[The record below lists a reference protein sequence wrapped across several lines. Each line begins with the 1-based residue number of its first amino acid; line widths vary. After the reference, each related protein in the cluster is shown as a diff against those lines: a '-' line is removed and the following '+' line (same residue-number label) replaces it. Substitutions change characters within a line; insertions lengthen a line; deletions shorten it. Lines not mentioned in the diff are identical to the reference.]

1 MASVQTFMASL
12 QTFMA
17 SLQSFMASGS
27 FHCAT
32 IIMQGV
38 KKHNDKSPVHVQ
50 QLPVSTF
57 QQDLLIHYVGDVG
70 SYTSI
75 RPFMTLWL
83 VDCGHYHIN
92 MALALL

>member
-27 FHCAT
+27 FHCT
-32 IIMQGV
+32 TIMQGV

-50 QLPVSTF
+50 QPVSTF
-57 QQDLLIHYVGDVG
+57 QQDLLIHL
-70 SYTSI
+70 
-75 RPFMTLWL
+75 RRLRR
-83 VDCGHYHIN
+83 
-92 MALALL
+92 